1 MNLRKI
7 IHIDMDAFYASVEQR
22 DNPALRGRPIAVG
35 HAGERGVVAT
45 ASYEARRFGV
55 RSAISS
61 QRAAKLCPELV
72 FVEPR
77 FDVYKEVSAQM
88 HEIFHE
94 YTDLVEPI
102 SLDEAFLDVTV
113 NKPNIPLAITIARE
127 IKEKIRMRLNL
138 TASAGIS
145 YNKFLAKIA
154 SDQRKPD
161 GVCTIH
167 PSQALEFI
175 AALKVEKFWG
185 VGPATAA
192 KMHTYGL
199 FTGLD
204 IRQADPQFLERRFG
218 KMGAVYQAFSNGIDH
233 REVQPTRVRKSVGCE
248 ETFHYDLQLPSPDFP
263 SALSTE
269 LEEAL
274 HSLAA
279 YLLRRLQRANFQGT
293 TLTLKA
299 KYTDFTIQSRSQ
311 PAPPAPYTESALVEG
326 ARQLLPRLTASL
338 PVRLLGLSISNPTT
352 PEEPLPADLPR
363 QLIIDFDTEY

>member
-1 MNLRKI
+1 
-7 IHIDMDAFYASVEQR
+7 MDAFYASVEQR
-22 DNPALRGRPIAVG
+22 DNPALRGVPIAVG

-61 QRAAKLCPELV
+61 QRAAKLCPGLV

-77 FDVYKEVSAQM
+77 FEVYKEVSAQM

-94 YTDLVEPI
+94 YTDIVEPI
-102 SLDEAFLDVTV
+102 SLDEAFLDVTH
-113 NKPNIPLAITIARE
+113 NKPGIALAIDIARE

-138 TASAGIS
+138 TASAGVS

-175 AALKVEKFWG
+175 AGLKVEKFWG

-192 KMHTYGL
+192 KMHTFGL

-204 IRQADPQFLERRFG
+204 IRQADPNFLERTFG
-218 KMGAVYQAFSNGIDH
+218 KMGAVYQAFANGIDH

-248 ETFHYDLQLPSPDFP
+248 ETFNHDLPLPSPDFP

-274 HSLAA
+274 QSLAE
-279 YLLRRLQRANFQGT
+279 YLLRRLERADFRGT

-299 KYTDFTIQSRSQ
+299 KYTDFTIESRSM
-311 PAPPAPYTESALVEG
+311 PAPPAPYTVASIMA
-326 ARQLLPRLTASL
+326 ATRLLIPRLSAHL
-338 PVRLLGLSISNPTT
+338 PVRLLGLSISNPAA
-352 PEEPLPADLPR
+352 PDEPLPADIPR
-363 QLIIDFDTEY
+363 QLLIDFNTEY